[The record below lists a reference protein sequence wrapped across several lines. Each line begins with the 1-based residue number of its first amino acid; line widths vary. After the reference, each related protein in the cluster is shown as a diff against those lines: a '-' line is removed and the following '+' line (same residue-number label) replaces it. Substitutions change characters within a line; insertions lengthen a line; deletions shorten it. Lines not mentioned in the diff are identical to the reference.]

1 MRKGRID
8 KSAKGFP
15 HLGGVRGGEIHNVQH
30 VTPHVS
36 RFTFHVSCFTF
47 SDFWFSGESGVM

>member
-36 RFTFHVSCFTF
+36 RFTFHVLRSRI
-47 SDFWFSGESGVM
+47 SGFLGNRV